1 MTLCF
6 SVVKCLTSADS
17 CWMLVTAAQTDWRK
31 TTALFK
37 FVERGLAT
45 RSPATVTSVTPGVA
59 MLCHQRVDDAW
70 RALWPPN
77 VTHARRAFTNAVE
90 VKGGPRARMRPR
102 ERPPIAPSKHGIL
115 SSLGA
120 PNTRPQTYCYTHLF
134 CFVKPSNG
142 FLLPF
147 WLYNFRNIDR

>member
-1 MTLCF
+1 
-6 SVVKCLTSADS
+6 
-17 CWMLVTAAQTDWRK
+17 MLVTAAQTDWRK

-77 VTHARRAFTNAVE
+77 VTHARAAFTNAVE
-90 VKGGPRARMRPR
+90 VKGGPRRSRAKRRA
-102 ERPPIAPSKHGIL
+102 E
-115 SSLGA
+115 
-120 PNTRPQTYCYTHLF
+120 TRPAVEQ
-134 CFVKPSNG
+134 PA
-142 FLLPF
+142 
-147 WLYNFRNIDR
+147 LYSQFQAAETAESYIISALHSEQEIHKSQN